1 MAININNLN
10 PEYSLLFDN
19 ESYLDEVSDCELHN
33 TVGGAT
39 PATWG
44 AYLLTTL
51 VIAGSG
57 ASIGGVIGFITR
69 RRRP

>member
-10 PEYSLLFDN
+10 PEYSLLFDS

-33 TVGGAT
+33 TVGGV
-39 PATWG
+39 TWG
-44 AYLLTTL
+44 AYFLTTL

-57 ASIGGVIGFITR
+57 ASIGGIIGFITR